1 MAILVHD
8 ARYAART
15 LRRRPAFTIVSA
27 ITLALGIG
35 ATSAI
40 FGVIDSMLFRPL
52 RYPAPE
58 QIVVV
63 SMTRGGSLRE
73 PPAYPDFVDWREQSR
88 SFQSLGV
95 TRSQS
100 VNLTGRENP
109 ERLSGNFVSASL
121 LTLLGA
127 EPLAGRLF
135 ARDETEVGVASPVA
149 VISEGLWRRRFGADP
164 AIVGNSIVLN
174 GQPFT
179 VIGIVPSTFA
189 FFSEIGRAHV

>member
-1 MAILVHD
+1 MA
-8 ARYAART
+8 
-15 LRRRPAFTIVSA
+15 A

-35 ATSAI
+35 AASAI
-40 FGVIDSMLFRPL
+40 FGVIDTMLFRPL

-63 SMTRGGSLRE
+63 SMMRVGSRRE
-73 PPAYPDFVDWREQSR
+73 PPAYPDFLDWREQSR

-100 VNLTGRENP
+100 FNLTGRETP

-127 EPLAGRLF
+127 QPLER
-135 ARDETEVGVASPVA
+135 RDSWQASCLA
-149 VISEGLWRRRFGADP
+149 SRRRTP
-164 AIVGNSIVLN
+164 
-174 GQPFT
+174 
-179 VIGIVPSTFA
+179 
-189 FFSEIGRAHV
+189 